1 MTGRLR
7 RGLLRLLGGAPSPDH
22 GMPEPVAVPG
32 QAAGANQGV
41 NPRRAITGDRDVD
54 ARSQETLARTMRDF
68 DQLLDGMNKAAERD
82 GFGEDGPMAPT
93 LQALRLCMLALRE
106 MAASVLRIT

>member
-1 MTGRLR
+1 MSAAMALDAAS
-7 RGLLRLLGGAPSPDH
+7 RLL
-22 GMPEPVAVPG
+22 
-32 QAAGANQGV
+32 
-41 NPRRAITGDRDVD
+41 
-54 ARSQETLARTMRDF
+54 ARLGCRCGEDIQLA
-68 DQLLDGMNKAAERD
+68 QLLDGMNKAAERD